1 MKPHRVSYVDGR
13 ASAAKE
19 SVGVMASFRD
29 IFTLFRESRR
39 EAALLGAAASVLII
53 LTTFSFWL
61 SHRLEDGSRTGAE
74 MNRYYGKLGRVA
86 RMMRTVESSQRGY
99 LLAGTEQYLRPYNEL
114 HSQLVPRTKSLIES
128 APSALEEKE
137 RLAVLLNLM
146 MRKADEMAATVAD
159 ATNERRDATI
169 ARLKENYGVK
179 LSEQIEENINALQD
193 EATEKREEIETNAAE
208 LREIKTIVDVIGGVA
223 VLAFS
228 FLSIWF
234 LMKSNAALTKAHK
247 ALEKTNNDLEDIVR
261 HRTAALQRAND
272 EIQRFAYIVSHDL
285 RSPLVNIMGF
295 TSELETLRKELFERL
310 EKANA
315 LADADVLSK
324 DFDEAFGFI
333 KSSIARMDRLINAIL
348 KISRQG
354 SRPLHSELIE
364 AKALVETVVSN
375 VAHQIR
381 EKDGR
386 ITVGDL
392 PPVLSDRMSMEQI
405 FSNLIENAIKF
416 LKNDGHGEIKIEGYL
431 RGVDVVYSVSDNG
444 RGIDPR
450 DHQRIFE
457 LFRRAGPQDVPG
469 EGMGLAFVSALV
481 RRLGGSIAVE
491 SALGIGA
498 TFKVT
503 LPGTAAQNRG
513 IAA

>member
-1 MKPHRVSYVDGR
+1 
-13 ASAAKE
+13 
-19 SVGVMASFRD
+19 MASFRD

>member
-1 MKPHRVSYVDGR
+1 M
-13 ASAAKE
+13 
-19 SVGVMASFRD
+19 
-29 IFTLFRESRR
+29 
-39 EAALLGAAASVLII
+39 
-53 LTTFSFWL
+53 
-61 SHRLEDGSRTGAE
+61 
-74 MNRYYGKLGRVA
+74 
-86 RMMRTVESSQRGY
+86 
-99 LLAGTEQYLRPYNEL
+99 
-114 HSQLVPRTKSLIES
+114 
-128 APSALEEKE
+128 
-137 RLAVLLNLM
+137 
-146 MRKADEMAATVAD
+146 
-159 ATNERRDATI
+159 
-169 ARLKENYGVK
+169 
-179 LSEQIEENINALQD
+179 
-193 EATEKREEIETNAAE
+193 
-208 LREIKTIVDVIGGVA
+208 
-223 VLAFS
+223 
-228 FLSIWF
+228 
-234 LMKSNAALTKAHK
+234 
-247 ALEKTNNDLEDIVR
+247 

-354 SRPLHSELIE
+354 SRPLHSELID

-392 PPVLSDRMSMEQI
+392 PPVLSDRMSLEQI

>member
-1 MKPHRVSYVDGR
+1 MKPHRVSFIDGR
-13 ASAAKE
+13 H
-19 SVGVMASFRD
+19 SVATKSMGAMKGVRD
-29 IFTLFRESRR
+29 IVSLFSESRR
-39 EAALLGAAASVLII
+39 EAALLGAAAIVLII
-53 LTTFSFWL
+53 LAAFSFWL
-61 SHRLEDGSRTGAE
+61 SHRLENDAQKAAE
-74 MNRYYGKLGRVA
+74 LNRYSAKLGRAA
-86 RMMRTVESSQRGY
+86 RIMRTVESSQRGY
-99 LLAGTEQYLRPYNEL
+99 LLTGTEQYLRPYNEL
-114 HSQLVPRTKSLIES
+114 HSQLLPQTRRLIES
-128 APSALEEKE
+128 APESLEGGD
-137 RLAVLLNLM
+137 RLEVLLDLM
-146 MRKADEMAATVAD
+146 TRKADEMAATVSD
-159 ATNERRDATI
+159 ATSDRRDAAL
-169 ARLKENYGVK
+169 ARLKDNYGIK
-179 LSEQIEENINALQD
+179 LSEQIEEHITALQD
-193 EATEKREEIETNAAE
+193 EAAEKREDIETTAAE
-208 LREIKTIVDVIGGVA
+208 LREKKIIVDVVGGVA
-223 VLAFS
+223 ILAFS

-234 LMKSNAALTKAHK
+234 LMRSNAALVKAHG
-247 ALEKTNNDLEDIVR
+247 ALERTNNDLEDIVM

-315 LADADVLSK
+315 LADTDELGK

-354 SRPLHSELIE
+354 SRPLHSELID

-375 VAHQIR
+375 VAHQVR
-381 EKDGR
+381 EKDAQ
-386 ITVGDL
+386 ITIGDL
-392 PPVLSDRMSMEQI
+392 PPILSDRMSMEQI

-416 LKNDGHGEIKIEGYL
+416 LKNDGHGEIRIEGYL

-491 SALGIGA
+491 SVLGSGS

-503 LPGTAAQNRG
+503 FPGTIAHNRG
-513 IAA
+513 MAA

>member
-1 MKPHRVSYVDGR
+1 MKTGRVSCIDGQG
-13 ASAAKE
+13 SAAMGNV
-19 SVGVMASFRD
+19 SAMPFSNVFSL
-29 IFTLFRESRR
+29 IRESRR
-39 EAALLGAAASVLII
+39 EAALLGAAATVLIF

-61 SHRLEDGSRTGAE
+61 SHRLEQDAIAARE
-74 MNRYYGKLGRVA
+74 LNLYYAKLGRAA
-86 RMMRTVESSQRGY
+86 RTMRTVESSQRGY
-99 LLAGTEQYLRPYNEL
+99 LLVRTEEYLRPYNEL
-114 HSQLVPRTKSLIES
+114 HSQLIPIAQSIVEATPKVIEGR
-128 APSALEEKE
+128 E
-137 RLAVLLNLM
+137 RLAIIKDRM
-146 MRKADEMAATVAD
+146 TRKADEMAQTVND
-159 ATNERRDATI
+159 AMNGQHDAALARVRD
-169 ARLKENYGVK
+169 NYGIK
-179 LSEQIEENINALQD
+179 LSAEIEENINALQD
-193 EATEKREEIETNAAE
+193 EATARRTDIEEGSAE
-208 LREIKTIVDVIGGVA
+208 LRRMKSIVDIIGGVA

-234 LMKSNAALTKAHK
+234 LMRSNAALTEAHQ
-247 ALEKTNNDLEDIVR
+247 ALEKSNNDLEDIVQ
-261 HRTAALQRAND
+261 HRTAALKRAND

-315 LADADVLSK
+315 LADSDVLSK

-354 SRPLHSELIE
+354 SRALHPELID
-364 AKALVETVVSN
+364 AKTVVDGIVSN

-381 EKDGR
+381 EKDAL
-386 ITVGDL
+386 ITVGEL
-392 PPVLSDRMSMEQI
+392 PPVFTDRMSVEQI

-416 LKNDGHGEIKIEGYL
+416 LKPGGCGEIQIKGYL
-431 RGVDVVYSVSDNG
+431 RGVDAVYLVSDNG

-450 DHQRIFE
+450 DHKRIFE

-481 RRLGGSIAVE
+481 RRLGGSIEVD
-491 SALGIGA
+491 SALGIGS

-503 LPGTAAQNRG
+503 LPGAAAQDKR

>member
-1 MKPHRVSYVDGR
+1 M
-13 ASAAKE
+13 
-19 SVGVMASFRD
+19 MAGFRD

-53 LTTFSFWL
+53 LITSSFWL
-61 SHRLEDGSRTGAE
+61 SHRLESDGRMAAE
-74 MNRYYGKLGRVA
+74 LNRYNAKLGRVA
-86 RMMRTVESSQRGY
+86 RTMRTVESSQRGY
-99 LLAGTEQYLRPYNEL
+99 LLTRAEQYLRPYDEL
-114 HSQLVPRTKSLIES
+114 HSQLIPQTRRLIES
-128 APSALEEKE
+128 APPQLERAE
-137 RLAVLLNLM
+137 RLTVLLDLIT
-146 MRKADEMAATVAD
+146 RKADEMAGTVAL
-159 ATNERRDATI
+159 AASGPPEAAI
-169 ARLKENYGVK
+169 ERLKENYGIT
-179 LSEQIEENINALQD
+179 LSEQIEDNINALQD
-193 EATEKREEIETNAAE
+193 ETAADREEIENNATE
-208 LREIKTIVDVIGGVA
+208 LREMKTIVDVIGGVA
-223 VLAFS
+223 VLGFS
-228 FLSIWF
+228 FLSMWF
-234 LMKSNAALTKAHK
+234 LMRSNAALTKAHK
-247 ALEKTNNDLEDIVR
+247 ALEKSNNDLEDIVM

-354 SRPLHSELIE
+354 SRPLHSELID

>member
-1 MKPHRVSYVDGR
+1 MKAHRVSCIDGR
-13 ASAAKE
+13 SAVAKK
-19 SVGVMASFRD
+19 SVGVMAGFHDVFS
-29 IFTLFRESRR
+29 LFRESRR
-39 EAALLGAAASVLII
+39 EAALLGAAAVILILLTLFSV
-53 LTTFSFWL
+53 WL
-61 SHRLEDGSRTGAE
+61 SHRLESDAGTAAE
-74 MNRYYGKLGRVA
+74 INRYYAKLGRVG
-86 RMMRTVESSQRGY
+86 RTMRTVESSQRGY
-99 LLAGTEQYLRPYNEL
+99 LIAESEQYLRPYNEL
-114 HSQLVPRTKSLIES
+114 YSQLIPQAKRLIES
-128 APSALEEKE
+128 VPAALEEKE
-137 RLAVLLNLM
+137 RLAVLLDLIT
-146 MRKADEMAATVAD
+146 RKANEMAVTVAD
-159 ATNERRDATI
+159 ATNERRDAAV
-169 ARLKENYGVK
+169 ARLKDNYGVK
-179 LSEQIEENINALQD
+179 LSEQIEEHINALQ
-193 EATEKREEIETNAAE
+193 EKAIAKRDEIEANSAE
-208 LREIKTIVDVIGGVA
+208 LRDMKMIVDVIGGVA

-234 LMKSNAALTKAHK
+234 LMRSNAALSRAHR
-247 ALEKTNNDLEDIVR
+247 ALEKTNDDLEDIVMR
-261 HRTAALQRAND
+261 RTAALQRAND
-272 EIQRFAYIVSHDL
+272 EIQRFAYVVSHDL

-295 TSELETLRKELFERL
+295 TSELETLRKDLFERL

-315 LADADVLSK
+315 LADTDVLGK

-354 SRPLHSELIE
+354 SRPLHSELIDT
-364 AKALVETVVSN
+364 KKLVESVISN

-381 EKDGR
+381 EKDAR
-386 ITVGDL
+386 IAVGDL
-392 PPVLSDRMSMEQI
+392 PPILSDRMSIEQI

-416 LKNDGHGEIKIEGYL
+416 LKSDGQGEIKIEGYL
-431 RGVDVVYSVSDNG
+431 RGVDVIYSVSDNG

-491 SALGIGA
+491 SAVGVGS

-503 LPGTAAQNRG
+503 LPGTIAQTRGMAA
-513 IAA
+513 

>member
-1 MKPHRVSYVDGR
+1 
-13 ASAAKE
+13 
-19 SVGVMASFRD
+19 
-29 IFTLFRESRR
+29 
-39 EAALLGAAASVLII
+39 
-53 LTTFSFWL
+53 
-61 SHRLEDGSRTGAE
+61 
-74 MNRYYGKLGRVA
+74 
-86 RMMRTVESSQRGY
+86 
-99 LLAGTEQYLRPYNEL
+99 
-114 HSQLVPRTKSLIES
+114 
-128 APSALEEKE
+128 
-137 RLAVLLNLM
+137 
-146 MRKADEMAATVAD
+146 
-159 ATNERRDATI
+159 
-169 ARLKENYGVK
+169 
-179 LSEQIEENINALQD
+179 
-193 EATEKREEIETNAAE
+193 
-208 LREIKTIVDVIGGVA
+208 
-223 VLAFS
+223 
-228 FLSIWF
+228 
-234 LMKSNAALTKAHK
+234 MKSNAALTKAHK

-354 SRPLHSELIE
+354 SRPLHSELID

-513 IAA
+513 MAA